1 MPLKAITIEI
11 GLPSIGKISGEWAPD
26 QKERDAAW
34 ELYIE
39 LITRI
44 SIVEVKPNEGLL
56 REALTSLHSLFPTTR
71 EILRKYG
78 PAIAK
83 PKGKNTISFG
93 LLSVAVLNTVI
104 RPVLSKWH
112 PLLADFEN
120 AKPVGIS
127 SLEYET
133 KWEKAQ
139 VLRQILRETRV
150 KLTEVADILADVAGV
165 PSLLSQISE
174 SDR

>member
-1 MPLKAITIEI
+1 MPLKTITIEL
-11 GLPSIGKISGEWAPD
+11 GLPSIGKIAGRMGTRPR
-26 QKERDAAW
+26 ERDAAW

-44 SIVEVKPNEGLL
+44 SIVELKPNEGLL
-56 REALTSLHSLFPTTR
+56 REALSSLHSLFPTTR

-78 PAIAK
+78 PAVAK

-133 KWEKAQ
+133 KWEKAPA
-139 VLRQILRETRV
+139 LRRILQETRV
-150 KLTEVADILADVAGV
+150 KLTEFADILADVAGV
-165 PSLLSQISE
+165 PSLLPEISE
-174 SDR
+174 PDR